1 MNKCDFEYDQE
12 SFSEVFKRQADSA
25 DAALRKLWAAFDCW
39 PEFAN
44 KVLQGKA
51 DLSLGALGDRVSG
64 AILGKRF
71 QIDFAA
77 ISSEGLGLVEAVI
90 STPSITDQSP
100 VEIGRIMVSPEG
112 DIISMENE
120 ILLSGEDAS
129 QSNALLIS
137 IASKVMQAQ
146 LKF

>member
-1 MNKCDFEYDQE
+1 M
-12 SFSEVFKRQADSA
+12 
-25 DAALRKLWAAFDCW
+25 
-39 PEFAN
+39 
-44 KVLQGKA
+44 
-51 DLSLGALGDRVSG
+51 SG

-100 VEIGRIMVSPEG
+100 VEIGRFMVSPEG

>member
-1 MNKCDFEYDQE
+1 
-12 SFSEVFKRQADSA
+12 
-25 DAALRKLWAAFDCW
+25 
-39 PEFAN
+39 
-44 KVLQGKA
+44 
-51 DLSLGALGDRVSG
+51 
-64 AILGKRF
+64 
-71 QIDFAA
+71 
-77 ISSEGLGLVEAVI
+77 
-90 STPSITDQSP
+90 
-100 VEIGRIMVSPEG
+100 MVSPEG